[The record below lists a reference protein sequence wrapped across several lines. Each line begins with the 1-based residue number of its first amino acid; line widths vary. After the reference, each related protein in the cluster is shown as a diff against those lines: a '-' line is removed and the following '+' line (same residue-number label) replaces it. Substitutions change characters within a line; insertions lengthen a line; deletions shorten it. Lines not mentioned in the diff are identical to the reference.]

1 MFPDKLETLKDDNIR
16 LKSTQKQLEQ
26 DIKIIATKF
35 QRQMTLL
42 RKERLVG
49 GSAGQRNNIS

>member
-35 QRQMTLL
+35 
-42 RKERLVG
+42 
-49 GSAGQRNNIS
+49 